1 MDAHALYS
9 RWKEYQ
15 RLPGVN
21 AVVDFTVAGKTRELE
36 FVAVL
41 YTTTG
46 KTLDIS
52 SALRDENLL
61 PILLKQIPTT
71 WNEKISAVMTIQSD
85 ILEQHA
91 DLRILVGRAASQGP
105 VPTNA
110 IEGVEALV
118 QQMNQLSLAKSA
130 DEYMVGH
137 SKRDLHTMA
146 DMIRAHVSMDWVKQC
161 ASTLQASTRTPV
173 DEYEFVLL
181 RSASDRHVH
190 HVNGSVIAFLNALSA
205 SSKTENGFPQ
215 TVTWQFSQESKS
227 AIHLTKFRNG
237 AARLCP
243 EHPMEFIVFA
253 CSIGIPIHELM
264 KTRDIIQT
272 WKSSRFKLFNQENII
287 KALLRRRFDS
297 DATDIESNRLVRKY
311 VENIDDFHV
320 MEDAADIDQ
329 YFFKKFYS
337 YPTADEIEHL
347 ANRIT
352 KNTHE
357 WSRKR

>member
-118 QQMNQLSLAKSA
+118 Q
-130 DEYMVGH
+130 
-137 SKRDLHTMA
+137 
-146 DMIRAHVSMDWVKQC
+146 
-161 ASTLQASTRTPV
+161 
-173 DEYEFVLL
+173 
-181 RSASDRHVH
+181 
-190 HVNGSVIAFLNALSA
+190 
-205 SSKTENGFPQ
+205 
-215 TVTWQFSQESKS
+215 
-227 AIHLTKFRNG
+227 
-237 AARLCP
+237 
-243 EHPMEFIVFA
+243 
-253 CSIGIPIHELM
+253 
-264 KTRDIIQT
+264 
-272 WKSSRFKLFNQENII
+272 
-287 KALLRRRFDS
+287 
-297 DATDIESNRLVRKY
+297 
-311 VENIDDFHV
+311 
-320 MEDAADIDQ
+320 
-329 YFFKKFYS
+329 
-337 YPTADEIEHL
+337 
-347 ANRIT
+347 
-352 KNTHE
+352 
-357 WSRKR
+357 